1 MDLMSERSS
10 EMDDKKLL
18 EKRKKE
24 KFAYLLGIL
33 TQFLWALNG
42 VQMKTFRRYFPDY
55 YTDHHVLFWRLFIVV
70 IIGYSA
76 CKYKRVH
83 IQSLSELKHLNWF
96 LCRNATG
103 YFFIFCWLRTYL
115 YFRVST
121 ISVIGGTVPLVV
133 IVLSV
138 LLLGEKFYMRYII
151 GVLLCICGSA
161 IIILND
167 KKPQA
172 KTQILNDNV
181 FVGLLFGLGN
191 ICLSS
196 LSNVAQKVLTK
207 EGMDIDL
214 QVYYFGV
221 FNCIPSL
228 IVGFLIGEF
237 NKFNLK
243 YVLYVSTN
251 GLVFYS
257 ATYLNTVCLKYI
269 AVSKFQ
275 PITYLM
281 IVFTFILCAILL
293 GEPVFFTDVIG
304 AAIIIC
310 FQYYNFKFPPGR
322 VVKEINDKE
331 SNIIS

>member
-1 MDLMSERSS
+1 
-10 EMDDKKLL
+10 
-18 EKRKKE
+18 
-24 KFAYLLGIL
+24 
-33 TQFLWALNG
+33 
-42 VQMKTFRRYFPDY
+42 
-55 YTDHHVLFWRLFIVV
+55 
-70 IIGYSA
+70 
-76 CKYKRVH
+76 
-83 IQSLSELKHLNWF
+83 
-96 LCRNATG
+96 
-103 YFFIFCWLRTYL
+103 
-115 YFRVST
+115 
-121 ISVIGGTVPLVV
+121 
-133 IVLSV
+133 
-138 LLLGEKFYMRYII
+138 MRYII

-214 QVYYFGV
+214 QVYYFGI

-257 ATYLNTVCLKYI
+257 A
-269 AVSKFQ
+269 
-275 PITYLM
+275 TYLM